1 MDANFVSRYHNRIK
15 ADPGVAL
22 MSNIK
27 APFGKWDALF
37 SRYEYQLEHSYL
49 KSLSLRSLNE
59 PPTYHVKA
67 GCKGHIRIALD
78 FEGLCLHAVDI
89 SLHRSYVSF

>member
-1 MDANFVSRYHNRIK
+1 MALSYNLGYQEIISVHPTRRLIFAGKPTPLSGTSENESYMDFNFVSRYHNRIK

-37 SRYEYQLEHSYL
+37 SRYEYPLEHSY
-49 KSLSLRSLNE
+49 
-59 PPTYHVKA
+59 
-67 GCKGHIRIALD
+67 
-78 FEGLCLHAVDI
+78 
-89 SLHRSYVSF
+89 